1 MEIIQVKCTN
11 PTIPIMEVDQSQ
23 TWQTREIQ
31 PDDGRT
37 LVLDY
42 TFQACPTTK
51 KNRKKILGKAGPE
64 S

>member
-1 MEIIQVKCTN
+1 VHESQN
-11 PTIPIMEVDQSQ
+11 PDHGGFDQSQ
-23 TWQTREIQ
+23 TWQKREIQ